1 MYSIIKVVIITLCLG
16 GIIYLYMLNKKYKD
30 DSSITKD
37 EIVKY
42 FKEQNAINPE
52 NGIKVKELPKN
63 IIKNP
68 YLLMMIKDNTLK
80 FEKGRYYLSNNNK

>member
-1 MYSIIKVVIITLCLG
+1 MYSIIKILIIILCLG

-30 DSSITKD
+30 DSSVTKD
-37 EIVKY
+37 DIIKY
-42 FKEQNAINPE
+42 FKEQNATNLE

-68 YLLMMIKDNTLK
+68 YLLMMVKDNTLR
-80 FEKGRYYLSNNNK
+80 FEKGKYYLSNNKK